1 MQSYVAPTTAGPAPL
16 DALKASGRRLAKKG
30 EFTARRETKVMSHI
44 QMFESMSKQEEQLD
58 SSFGADDYGDSY

>member
-1 MQSYVAPTTAGPAPL
+1 L